1 MIAGLDHM
9 MTFMIEV
16 PIDGFE
22 RAGSPVLVGQG
33 VVDEHI
39 QRFGA
44 GLVMLPQIVQE
55 KFEEVDPEIL
65 IVPGADAK
73 EVSQVAGIDAIEFLG
88 GQLGQGFATARHD
101 EEVGQSFQV
110 ACLWG
115 REVRPRRPMK
125 VTMATERCTIVFMVA
140 SEYDNR
146 LYHSYCGTPATTFLL
161 PH

>member
-88 GQLGQGFATARHD
+88 GQLGQGFAT
-101 EEVGQSFQV
+101 
-110 ACLWG
+110 G
-115 REVRPRRPMK
+115 RMTRRSASRSRWRVCGAEKVRPRRPMK